1 LTYQVL
7 ARKWRPQLF
16 QDVIGQE
23 HITQTLMNAI
33 KTGRLAHAY
42 LFSGSRG
49 IGKTSVA
56 RIFAKAINCDQGEPG
71 IPCNKCRSCTE
82 ITAGSSVDVQEIDG
96 ASNRGIDEIRDL
108 RESIKYMP
116 SSSKYRIYIIDEVHM
131 LTLPAFN
138 ALLKTLE
145 EPPSHVKFIFATTE
159 SHKVPATILSRCQRF
174 DFKRIPL
181 PQIISHLKRIA
192 ADEGI
197 EIGTS
202 GLAIIAREAEG
213 SMRDAESLM
222 DQVISFSGE
231 KVEEKD
237 ITDILGI
244 IDRDI
249 IFESSAAI
257 LEGTADRCLEVV
269 EKIYNYGYDIKEFY
283 RALMEQFRNLLISLI
298 APRKHLLD
306 ISESDREEIMRL
318 AEMAGEEK
326 LHILLNFLI
335 SREEDLRF
343 TSNPRLILETTMIK
357 LCTLGDFLSFGDLLK
372 KLTSLE
378 KRLVS
383 SAGGD
388 RQTNSGRLS
397 DPGAVW
403 SQGDRKSEVKEIA
416 GHGRDE
422 KSWDDFLAF
431 LSTKS
436 KAAYSILKEWHVL
449 KLTGETLEIESGNQS
464 FSSKYFDDKERYDQ
478 LINYCREFFQ
488 KDLQVKISI
497 NHHAPARTQKEP
509 KEKVLRRQTHK
520 DSKLP
525 QTAQEILNL
534 FEGQIMKENLTGTGE
549 NSSKNIEKKEE
560 EEDR

>member
-1 LTYQVL
+1 MTYQVL

-33 KTGRLAHAY
+33 KTDRLAHAY

-56 RIFAKAINCDQGEPG
+56 RIFAKAINCDNGEPG
-71 IPCNKCRSCTE
+71 IPCNTCTSCTE

-96 ASNRGIDEIRDL
+96 ASNRGIDEIREL

-116 SSSKYRIYIIDEVHM
+116 SSSRYRIYIIDEVHM

-159 SHKVPATILSRCQRF
+159 SHKVPTTILSRCQRF
-174 DFKRIPL
+174 EFKRIPL
-181 PQIISHLKRIA
+181 PQIISHLQRIA
-192 ADEGI
+192 EDEGI
-197 EIGTS
+197 EIGTP

-213 SMRDAESLM
+213 GMRDAESLM
-222 DQVISFSGE
+222 DQVISFSGQ

-237 ITDILGI
+237 IVNILGI

-257 LEGTADRCLEVV
+257 LEGAADRCLEVV

-298 APRKHLLD
+298 APQKHLID
-306 ISESDREEIMRL
+306 ISESDREEIIRL
-318 AEMAGEEK
+318 AKTAGEEK
-326 LHILLNFLI
+326 LHLLLNFLI

-357 LCTLGDFLSFGDLLK
+357 LCSLGDFLSFDDLLK
-372 KLTSLE
+372 KLASLE
-378 KRLVS
+378 ERL
-383 SAGGD
+383 AGSPVDD
-388 RQTNSGRLS
+388 RQADSERLS
-397 DPGAVW
+397 EPDAVW
-403 SQGDRKSEVKEIA
+403 KQEKQKSEVKEKA
-416 GHGRDE
+416 ADDPGH
-422 KSWDDFLAF
+422 KTWDDFLAF

-436 KAAYSILKEWHVL
+436 KAAYSILKEWKLL
-449 KLTGETLEIESGNQS
+449 KMTDEILEIESGNQS

-478 LINYCREFFQ
+478 LVNYCREFFK
-488 KDLQVKISI
+488 KDLKVRIIVNQ
-497 NHHAPARTQKEP
+497 HAPARTQKEP
-509 KEKVLRRQTHK
+509 TEKVLRGEMPR

-525 QTAQEILNL
+525 KTAREVLNL
-534 FEGQIMKENLTGTGE
+534 FEGQIMKENPIRTGK
-549 NSSKNIEKKEE
+549 NSSSNMDKKEE
-560 EEDR
+560 GDR

>member
-1 LTYQVL
+1 MTYQVL

-33 KTGRLAHAY
+33 KTDRLAHAY

-56 RIFAKAINCDQGEPG
+56 RIFARAINCDQGEPG

-96 ASNRGIDEIRDL
+96 ASNRGIDEIREL

-116 SSSKYRIYIIDEVHM
+116 SSSTYRIYIIDEVHM

-145 EPPSHVKFIFATTE
+145 EPPAHVKFIFATTE

-174 DFKRIPL
+174 DFKRISL
-181 PQIISHLKRIA
+181 PQIISHLQRIA
-192 ADEGI
+192 EDEGI

-222 DQVISFSGE
+222 DQVISFSGQ
-231 KVEEKD
+231 KVEEKN

-249 IFESSAAI
+249 MIESSAAI
-257 LEGTADRCLEVV
+257 LEGAADRCLEVV

-283 RALMEQFRNLLISLI
+283 RALMQQFRNLLISLI
-298 APRKHLLD
+298 APQKHLLD

-326 LHILLNFLI
+326 LHLLLNFLI

-357 LCTLGDFLSFGDLLK
+357 LCSLGDLLSFEDLLK

-383 SAGGD
+383 SAGND
-388 RQTNSGRLS
+388 RQPNSERLS

-403 SQGDRKSEVKEIA
+403 SQGDRKSEVKETA
-416 GHGRDE
+416 RHDRDE
-422 KSWDDFLAF
+422 KSWDDFLSF

-436 KAAYSILKEWHVL
+436 KAVYSILKEWQVL

-464 FSSKYFDDKERYDQ
+464 FSSKYFDDKERYEQ

-488 KDLQVKISI
+488 KDLQVKISV
-497 NHHAPARTQKEP
+497 NHHAPVRTQKEP
-509 KEKVLRRQTHK
+509 EKKVLRRQAPK

-534 FEGQIMKENLTGTGE
+534 FEGQIMKENRIRTGK

-560 EEDR
+560 ENR

>member
-1 LTYQVL
+1 MTYQVL
-7 ARKWRPQLF
+7 ARKWRPKLF

-56 RIFAKAINCDQGEPG
+56 RIFARAINCDQGEPG

-96 ASNRGIDEIRDL
+96 ASNRGIDEIREL

-116 SSSKYRIYIIDEVHM
+116 SSSRYRIYIIDEVHM

-145 EPPSHVKFIFATTE
+145 EPPAHVKFIFATTE

-181 PQIISHLKRIA
+181 SLIISHLQRIA
-192 ADEGI
+192 KNEGI
-197 EIGTS
+197 EISTS

-222 DQVISFSGE
+222 DQVISFSGQ
-231 KVEEKD
+231 KVEEKN

-249 IFESSAAI
+249 MFESSAAI
-257 LEGTADRCLEVV
+257 LEGAADRCLEVV
-269 EKIYNYGYDIKEFY
+269 DKIYNYGYDIKEFY
-283 RALMEQFRNLLISLI
+283 RALMEQFRNLLISLV
-298 APRKHLLD
+298 APEKHMLD
-306 ISESDREEIMRL
+306 ISESDREEIIRL
-318 AEMAGEEK
+318 AEIAGEEK
-326 LHILLNFLI
+326 LHLLLNFLI
-335 SREEDLRF
+335 NREEDLRF

-357 LCTLGDFLSFGDLLK
+357 LCSLGDFLSFGDILK
-372 KLTSLE
+372 KLASLE
-378 KRLVS
+378 KKLLS
-383 SAGGD
+383 SAGD
-388 RQTNSGRLS
+388 HSQTDSDRLS

-403 SQGDRKSEVKEIA
+403 SQGDRKNEIKETA
-416 GHGRDE
+416 GHDRDD
-422 KSWDDFLAF
+422 KSWDDFLSF

-436 KAAYSILKEWHVL
+436 KAAYSILKEWQVL

-464 FSSKYFDDKERYDQ
+464 FSSKYFDDKERYEQ

-488 KDLQVKISI
+488 KDLQVKIRV
-497 NHHAPARTQKEP
+497 NHRAPARTQKEP
-509 KEKVLRRQTHK
+509 EEKVFRREVPE

-534 FEGQIMKENLTGTGE
+534 FEGQIMKENPIKTRD
-549 NSSKNIEKKEE
+549 NSSKNIEK
-560 EEDR
+560 

>member
-1 LTYQVL
+1 MTYQVL

-23 HITQTLMNAI
+23 HITQTLINAI

-42 LFSGSRG
+42 LFGGSRG

-56 RIFAKAINCDQGEPG
+56 RIFARAINCDQGEPG

-82 ITAGSSVDVQEIDG
+82 ITAGSSIDVQEIDG
-96 ASNRGIDEIRDL
+96 ASNRGIDEIREL

-116 SSSKYRIYIIDEVHM
+116 SSSRYRIYIIDEVHM

-145 EPPSHVKFIFATTE
+145 EPPAHVKFIFATTE

-174 DFKRIPL
+174 DFKRISL
-181 PQIISHLKRIA
+181 SQIISHLQRIA
-192 ADEGI
+192 EDEGI
-197 EIGTS
+197 EISTS

-222 DQVISFSGE
+222 DQVISFSGQ

-249 IFESSAAI
+249 MFESSAAI
-257 LEGTADRCLEVV
+257 LEGAADRCLEVV

-298 APRKHLLD
+298 APQKHLLD
-306 ISESDREEIMRL
+306 ISESDREETMRL

-326 LHILLNFLI
+326 LHLLLNFLI

-357 LCTLGDFLSFGDLLK
+357 LCSLGDFLSFDDLLK

-383 SAGGD
+383 STGGD
-388 RQTNSGRLS
+388 RQTDPEKLA

-403 SQGDRKSEVKEIA
+403 SQGNRKTEVNETA
-416 GHGRDE
+416 GHDRDD
-422 KSWDDFLAF
+422 KSWNDFLAF

-436 KAAYSILKEWHVL
+436 KAAYSILKEWQVL
-449 KLTGETLEIESGNQS
+449 KLTEETLEIESGNQS

-488 KDLQVKISI
+488 KDLQVKII
-497 NHHAPARTQKEP
+497 VNHHAPARTQKEP
-509 KEKVLRRQTHK
+509 KEKVLRREAPE

-534 FEGQIMKENLTGTGE
+534 FEGQIMKENPIRTGN
-549 NSSKNIEKKEE
+549 NSSKNMEKKEE
-560 EEDR
+560 ENR

>member
-1 LTYQVL
+1 MTYQVL

-33 KTGRLAHAY
+33 KTDRLAHAY

-71 IPCNKCRSCTE
+71 IPCNRCPSCME
-82 ITAGSSVDVQEIDG
+82 ITAGSSIDVQEIDG
-96 ASNRGIDEIRDL
+96 ASNRGIDEIREL

-116 SSSKYRIYIIDEVHM
+116 SSSRYRIYIIDEVHM

-159 SHKVPATILSRCQRF
+159 AHKVPTTILSRCQRF
-174 DFKRIPL
+174 EFKRIPL
-181 PQIISHLKRIA
+181 SQIISHLRKIA
-192 ADEGI
+192 EDEGI
-197 EIGTS
+197 EIGTP

-213 SMRDAESLM
+213 GMRDAESLM
-222 DQVISFSGE
+222 DQVISFSGQ

-257 LEGTADRCLEVV
+257 LEGAADRCLEVV

-298 APRKHLLD
+298 APQKHLID
-306 ISESDREEIMRL
+306 ISENDREEIIRQ
-318 AEMAGEEK
+318 AKIAGEEK
-326 LHILLNFLI
+326 LHLLLNFLI

-357 LCTLGDFLSFGDLLK
+357 LCSLGDFLSFDDLLK

-378 KRLVS
+378 KRLACSPVD
-383 SAGGD
+383 D
-388 RQTNSGRLS
+388 RQTDSERLS
-397 DPGAVW
+397 EPDAVW
-403 SQGDRKSEVKEIA
+403 SQENRESEVKETA
-416 GHGRDE
+416 GHDQDD
-422 KSWDDFLAF
+422 KSWGDFLAF

-436 KAAYSILKEWHVL
+436 KAAYSILKEWQVL
-449 KLTGETLEIESGNQS
+449 KLTGETLEIESRNQS

-478 LINYCREFFQ
+478 LVNYCREFFR
-488 KDLQVKISI
+488 KDLKVKISV
-497 NHHAPARTQKEP
+497 NHHAPARAQKEP
-509 KEKVLRRQTHK
+509 KEKVLRREVPK

-525 QTAQEILNL
+525 KTAQEVLNL
-534 FEGQIMKENLTGTGE
+534 FEGQIMKKNPIRTGK
-549 NSSKNIEKKEE
+549 NSSSNIDKKQEE
-560 EEDR
+560 NR

>member
-1 LTYQVL
+1 
-7 ARKWRPQLF
+7 
-16 QDVIGQE
+16 
-23 HITQTLMNAI
+23 MNAI

-71 IPCNKCRSCTE
+71 IPCNTCRSCTE

-96 ASNRGIDEIRDL
+96 ASNRGIDEIREL

-116 SSSKYRIYIIDEVHM
+116 SSSSYRIYIIDEVHM

-145 EPPSHVKFIFATTE
+145 EPPAHVKFIFATTE
-159 SHKVPATILSRCQRF
+159 SHKVPTTILSRCQRF

-181 PQIISHLKRIA
+181 SQIINHLKRIA
-192 ADEGI
+192 EEEGI

-213 SMRDAESLM
+213 GMRDAESLM
-222 DQVISFSGE
+222 DQVISFSGQ

-249 IFESSAAI
+249 MFESSAAI
-257 LEGTADRCLEVV
+257 LEGAADRCLEVV

-283 RALMEQFRNLLISLI
+283 RALMEQFRNLLVSLI
-298 APRKHLLD
+298 APQKHLLD
-306 ISESDREEIMRL
+306 VSESDREEIIRL

-326 LHILLNFLI
+326 LHLLLNFLI
-335 SREEDLRF
+335 RREEDLRF

-357 LCTLGDFLSFGDLLK
+357 LCSLGDFLSFDELLK
-372 KLTSLE
+372 KLGSLE
-378 KRLVS
+378 KRLAFSPV
-383 SAGGD
+383 D
-388 RQTNSGRLS
+388 NRQTDSERLS
-397 DPGAVW
+397 DPGAGW
-403 SQGDRKSEVKEIA
+403 IQEDRKTEPKETA
-416 GHGRDE
+416 GRDRDD
-422 KSWDDFLAF
+422 KNWGDFLAF

-436 KAAYSILKEWHVL
+436 KATYSILKEWQVL

-464 FSSKYFDDKERYDQ
+464 FSSKYFEDKERYNQ
-478 LINYCREFFQ
+478 LISYCREFFQ
-488 KDLQVKISI
+488 KDLQVKII
-497 NHHAPARTQKEP
+497 VNHHAPPARTQKEP
-509 KEKVLRRQTHK
+509 KEKVLRREVTE

-525 QTAQEILNL
+525 QTAREILNL
-534 FEGQIMKENLTGTGE
+534 FEGQIMKENPTRTGG
-549 NSSKNIEKKEE
+549 NSSKKIENKRRTTNE
-560 EEDR
+560 RNA

>member
-1 LTYQVL
+1 MTYQVL

-56 RIFAKAINCDQGEPG
+56 RIFARAINCDQGEPG

-82 ITAGSSVDVQEIDG
+82 ITEGSSIDVQEIDG

-116 SSSKYRIYIIDEVHM
+116 SSSRYRIYIIDEVHM

-145 EPPSHVKFIFATTE
+145 EPPAHVKFIFATTE

-174 DFKRIPL
+174 DFKRISL
-181 PQIISHLKRIA
+181 SQIISHLQRIA
-192 ADEGI
+192 EDEGI
-197 EIGTS
+197 EIGPS
-202 GLAIIAREAEG
+202 GLAIMAREAEG

-222 DQVISFSGE
+222 DQVISFSGQ
-231 KVEEKD
+231 KVEEKN

-249 IFESSAAI
+249 MFESSAAI
-257 LEGTADRCLEVV
+257 LEGAADRCLEVV

-298 APRKHLLD
+298 APQKHLLD
-306 ISESDREEIMRL
+306 ISESDREETMRL

-326 LHILLNFLI
+326 LHLLLNFLI

-357 LCTLGDFLSFGDLLK
+357 LCSLGDFLSFEDLLK

-383 SAGGD
+383 SVGDD
-388 RQTNSGRLS
+388 RQTDSERLS

-403 SQGDRKSEVKEIA
+403 SQGDRKTEVKEA
-416 GHGRDE
+416 SGHDRDD

-436 KAAYSILKEWHVL
+436 KAAYSILKEWQVL

-464 FSSKYFDDKERYDQ
+464 FSSKYFDDKERYEQ

-488 KDLQVKISI
+488 KDLQVKII
-497 NHHAPARTQKEP
+497 VNHHAPARTQKEP
-509 KEKVLRRQTHK
+509 KKKVLRRQASE

-534 FEGQIMKENLTGTGE
+534 FEGQIMKENPARTGG

-560 EEDR
+560 ENR